1 MVNPFPLDR
10 SRRGGRSHAHH
21 NPLDPWPREREGRY
35 RSPVAQ
41 RPPRGIPDEMFE
53 LLFAALGSHRDRAL
67 VAFWISTGARACEL
81 LGACQGDADPGQQL
95 ITVVRKGS
103 RAAQQLP
110 ASPDAFV
117 WLRLYQQ
124 QMRGRIP
131 AGGRQP
137 LWWTLRQPLAA
148 LSYHGA
154 HRMFERANA
163 LLGANWTL
171 HDLRHSAAHR
181 MARDPALP
189 LADVQ
194 WVMGHAH
201 LSTTQIYLN
210 PSVDEA
216 VAALHA
222 YQARQARAGTD
233 PAPPAPGYDP
243 RSLDVLFGRQP

>member
-1 MVNPFPLDR
+1 
-10 SRRGGRSHAHH
+10 
-21 NPLDPWPREREGRY
+21 
-35 RSPVAQ
+35 
-41 RPPRGIPDEMFE
+41 
-53 LLFAALGSHRDRAL
+53 
-67 VAFWISTGARACEL
+67 
-81 LGACQGDADPGQQL
+81 
-95 ITVVRKGS
+95 
-103 RAAQQLP
+103 
-110 ASPDAFV
+110 
-117 WLRLYQQ
+117 
-124 QMRGRIP
+124 
-131 AGGRQP
+131 
-137 LWWTLRQPLAA
+137 
-148 LSYHGA
+148 
-154 HRMFERANA
+154 MFERASA

-243 RSLDVLFGRQP
+243 RSLDVLFGRRP